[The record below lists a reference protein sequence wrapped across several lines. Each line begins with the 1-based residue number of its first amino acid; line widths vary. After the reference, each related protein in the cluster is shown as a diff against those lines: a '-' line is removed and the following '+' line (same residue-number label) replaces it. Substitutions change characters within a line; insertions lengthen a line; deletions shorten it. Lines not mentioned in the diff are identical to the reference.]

1 MKVSQRPR
9 NIMMLILRKYMLDY
23 FSSFFSRYE
32 HFSSLK
38 PSVTKSYTS
47 RQKYLLKNWEKIE
60 LLKTAFKYVIQQCLV
75 PLFIL
80 LILVS
85 IKNNVYISLVLYVG
99 WHNSSMRGGSSLSIE
114 FILFFVIDRFIE
126 NKKKKLK
133 KKTPKTEC
141 AD

>member
-1 MKVSQRPR
+1 M
-9 NIMMLILRKYMLDY
+9 
-23 FSSFFSRYE
+23 
-32 HFSSLK
+32 
-38 PSVTKSYTS
+38 
-47 RQKYLLKNWEKIE
+47 
-60 LLKTAFKYVIQQCLV
+60 

-126 NKKKKLK
+126 NKKKN
-133 KKTPKTEC
+133 
-141 AD
+141 

>member
-1 MKVSQRPR
+1 M
-9 NIMMLILRKYMLDY
+9 
-23 FSSFFSRYE
+23 
-32 HFSSLK
+32 
-38 PSVTKSYTS
+38 
-47 RQKYLLKNWEKIE
+47 
-60 LLKTAFKYVIQQCLV
+60 

-126 NKKKKLK
+126 NKKKIK
-133 KKTPKTEC
+133 KNPQKTEC